1 MARTVRNPLELRT
14 PVRTISSVMRNAPR
28 QQYRP
33 TQLDFGGDFG
43 RPERGGRGDRGGR
56 GGMGVRGGQ
65 NDFGNLTSVSRAPR
79 ETISGGAPVSG
90 GATIPR
96 GTTTGAPVSRVQT
109 GTSRAPQASP
119 KPPVTSTIKKPAVAA
134 KPATKPAATK
144 TTTALKP
151 AGTKA
156 PVAAKTTTTKA
167 PVAAKTTTTKAPVA
181 AKTTTTK
188 PVTTIAKPAVT
199 PTKTTT
205 KPTSNLTSTLKKA
218 AVGAGTAALVKKA
231 IDTFTKPKTPVVKP
245 PVIPGTPKPPV
256 VKPPVIPGTPKPPI
270 GKPPVIPGTPKPPI
284 GKPPITSVVKP
295 AGIPT
300 KGGVGIKPG
309 GGAPTLK
316 PPAGGTKTPVVPKG
330 STAGVTAALTED
342 QIQAELDRVRTET
355 ESNVV
360 PEGAVTNE
368 DGSYSVTENG
378 MVNTYDKD
386 GNIIGMEAVTDT
398 ATDTVT
404 DADTTTGVD
413 TVTGADTS
421 TMTDLGEGYFA
432 DESGNIY
439 GADGNLMYT
448 VGADGDYI
456 DASAG
461 DTSAVDTTA
470 IDETTYTDPETGDVY
485 NLGEDGNWTLEGG
498 DSSAE
503 DATSWT
509 DPETGLTWNQGAD
522 GEWTQEGFDA
532 SAEEDVTSW
541 TDPETGLTWNQGA
554 DGEWNQE
561 GFDDTSYDDTS
572 YDDTSLDTS
581 YDDTSYDDTS
591 YDDYVDDG
599 TDYEE
604 AKGGSIVKK
613 YKRNARRFEDGGLN
627 SLGYGEDFGYS
638 DTGEEIQDFQ
648 NVGYN
653 YGEFDDPSMTGDQS
667 LYSQNDPYQ
676 NTYLRSA
683 MLNESDDGYIPSD
696 DQPYMPEGA
705 IDLEDGTFYLNNQVF
720 DMESGNPLYTVDD
733 EGNIVSVEP
742 SANSGYVD
750 NGDGTY
756 TMNGTTF
763 DMQTDMPLYR
773 DSESGGVDLAT
784 DNNDGTYTI
793 GNQTYDMQTN
803 QPLYTTDDVG
813 NITPAVGAVTS
824 TGSGN
829 RPSFATAAA
838 EAAVGQNT
846 QQDQSGILDSLLNF
860 VRDNPGMAGGAIGAL
875 ISSLMD
881 EAGSSES
888 AGPSQPVDISE
899 LTSFDPRTT
908 DFGAGMVGGR
918 TGTGSPIVSYSDYS
932 EGGGDEII
940 DDRLYSDL
948 GISGYLREPD
958 MNNYRDE
965 EGNLTDQSGNLVD
978 EYGYLLEDGGYEE
991 EPQEEYMT
999 EDMAEE
1005 EPAMAGGGST
1015 HYTFGRVIN
1024 PADNLGLG
1032 QGMKKGGL
1040 SQAHTVHSH
1049 QTNPVVNN
1057 RVDFRK
1063 GSAVN
1068 GAGDG
1073 QSDDIPAWLADGE
1086 YVMDAELVSMLGN
1099 GSNKAG
1105 AKVLDKFRENIRAHK
1120 RGAPLGKIPPKAKSP
1135 LNYLKEAMNG

>member
-1 MARTVRNPLELRT
+1 
-14 PVRTISSVMRNAPR
+14 MRNAPNKR
-28 QQYRP
+28 FRP
-33 TQLDFGGDFG
+33 TELDFGDGFS
-43 RPERGGRGDRGGR
+43 RPERGGRRD
-56 GGMGVRGGQ
+56 
-65 NDFGNLTSVSRAPR
+65 LTSVTRAPR
-79 ETISGGAPVSG
+79 ETIAGRAPISEGV
-90 GATIPR
+90 ATPISR

-109 GTSRAPQASP
+109 SRAPQASP
-119 KPPVTSTIKKPAVAA
+119 KPAITSAIKKPAVAA
-134 KPATKPAATK
+134 KTTPAAK
-144 TTTALKP
+144 PVTAKP
-151 AGTKA
+151 

-167 PVAAKTTTTKAPVA
+167 PAKTTKAPVA

-188 PVTTIAKPAVT
+188 PVTTIKKPVVT
-199 PTKTTT
+199 PTKPVT
-205 KPTSNLTSTLKKA
+205 KPSSNLTSTLKKA

-245 PVIPGTPKPPV
+245 PVSPKPPV
-256 VKPPVIPGTPKPPI
+256 VKPPVSPKPPIVKPPVVPPVVKPPVTPKPPI
-270 GKPPVIPGTPKPPI
+270 VKPPI

-309 GGAPTLK
+309 GGAPSIK
-316 PPAGGTKTPVVPKG
+316 PPVGTKPPVVPKG
-330 STAGVTAALTED
+330 STAGVTGALTED

-386 GNIIGMEAVTDT
+386 GNIIGMESVTDT
-398 ATDTVT
+398 TT
-404 DADTTTGVD
+404 DATTGVD
-413 TVTGADTS
+413 TVTGADT
-421 TMTDLGEGYFA
+421 TGMTDLGEGYFA
-432 DESGNIY
+432 DASGNIY

-448 VGADGDYI
+448 VGADGEYV
-456 DASAG
+456 DASAVD
-461 DTSAVDTTA
+461 DTSTA
-470 IDETTYTDPETGDVY
+470 TYDETTYTDPETGDVY

-498 DSSAE
+498 DSSTE

-509 DPETGLTWNQGAD
+509 DPDTGFTWNQGAD

-541 TDPETGLTWNQGA
+541 TDPETGFTWNQGA

-572 YDDTSLDTS
+572 YDNTSLDTS

-627 SLGYGEDFGYS
+627 SIYS
-638 DTGEEIQDFQ
+638 DTDEEVQDFQ

-653 YGEFDDPSMTGDQS
+653 YGEFDDPSMTGDLS
-667 LYSQNDPYQ
+667 LYSQSEPYR
-676 NTYLRSA
+676 NTYLSEGRGTG
-683 MLNESDDGYIPSD
+683 LDFT
-696 DQPYMPEGA
+696 PEGFPA
-705 IDLEDGTFYLNNQVF
+705 GF
-720 DMESGNPLYTVDD
+720 
-733 EGNIVSVEP
+733 
-742 SANSGYVD
+742 VD
-750 NGDGTY
+750 NGDGTATY
-756 TMNGTTF
+756 VDDDGSTMTIDADSNIVYVTDTEGNSFDSEGNTVDPASVSSGSSMNGQPVDFSDNGDGTASYWDGQQYVTVDSDTGNELF
-763 DMQTDMPLYR
+763 RTDSDGNIVNEVGESVSGNY
-773 DSESGGVDLAT
+773 SVGSITSSGG
-784 DNNDGTYTI
+784 
-793 GNQTYDMQTN
+793 GNK
-803 QPLYTTDDVG
+803 
-813 NITPAVGAVTS
+813 
-824 TGSGN
+824 
-829 RPSFATAAA
+829 PSFATATAD
-838 EAAVGQNT
+838 AAVNQN
-846 QQDQSGILDSLLNF
+846 QPDQSGVLDSLLNF
-860 VRDNPGMAGGAIGAL
+860 VQENPGMAGGAIGAL
-875 ISSLMD
+875 IASLMD
-881 EAGSSES
+881 QAGESES
-888 AGPSQPVDISE
+888 ASPSQPVDISE

-918 TGTGSPIVSYSDYS
+918 TGTGSPIVSYSDYA
-932 EGGGDEII
+932 EDVGDEII

-991 EPQEEYMT
+991 EPQEEYMA

-1005 EPAMAGGGST
+1005 EPAMASGGTT
-1015 HYTFGRVIN
+1015 HYTFGRVMN
-1024 PADNLGLG
+1024 PAENLGLAE
-1032 QGMKKGGL
+1032 GMKKGGL
-1040 SQAHTVHSH
+1040 SQAHTTHSH
-1049 QTNPVVNN
+1049 HTNPVVNN

-1135 LNYLKEAMNG
+1135 LNYLKESMNG